1 MLSSRIKLAATL
13 ALGITLAPAY
23 ASNVLYFT
31 GSIVEDP
38 CNITPASHNI
48 SVTCPQNKKQQ
59 TQQISYS
66 DAVYGRVAIPDRATL
81 SMKYLNP
88 EKTLAIVQVDYR

>member
-1 MLSSRIKLAATL
+1 MISSRIKLSAALVMAVTF
-13 ALGITLAPAY
+13 TPAY
-23 ASNVLYFT
+23 AATVIHFT
-31 GSIVEDP
+31 GQVVEDP
-38 CNITPASHNI
+38 CVISPASHTI
-48 SVTCPQNKKQQ
+48 SVTCPQKTKQQ